1 MHLVRYVTPEGGVA
15 VGVRVDEGVVPSGY
29 DDMRALIAD
38 GDAGLDAA
46 RASVAKARPVA
57 TARLLAPIDNPGKML
72 FLGMTYDVFR
82 EGVPP
87 EQEPY
92 VYARVQSSIAAPG
105 EPIVLPDEEATV
117 LYEGELVVV
126 IGAPMFRVAA
136 ADAMRHVFGYT
147 QANDV
152 TWTQWVHGPGGT
164 TKVGPQICLSKN
176 ADTFCPLG
184 PDIVTPDE
192 LDPVDLPFTVT
203 VNEEVRTR
211 SSTAGLAWPIAEILA
226 FLCRDMTLWP
236 GDLVSTG
243 TCEAKDLLA
252 GDTVV
257 VEFDGLGR
265 LENPVV
271 GRWQLG

>member
-1 MHLVRYVTPEGGVA
+1 MHLVRYVTSKGDAA
-15 VGVRVDEGVVPSGY
+15 VGVRVEAGVVPSGY
-29 DDMRALIAD
+29 ADMRAFIAD
-38 GDAGLDAA
+38 GDAALDAA
-46 RASVAKARPVA
+46 RASLATQRPVVA
-57 TARLLAPIDNPGKML
+57 ERLLAPIDNPGKML

-87 EQEPY
+87 EQAPY

-105 EPIVLPDEEATV
+105 EPILLPDEGANV

-203 VNEEVRTR
+203 VNGEVRTR
-211 SSTAGLAWPIAEILA
+211 SSTTGLAWPIADILA

-243 TCEAKDLLA
+243 TSEAKVLVA
-252 GDTVV
+252 GDTVA
-257 VEFDGLGR
+257 VEFEGLGR
-265 LENPVV
+265 LENPVA
-271 GRWQLG
+271 GRWQTG